1 MKIKNLKLKV
11 LFPALLLPQLVG
23 FSSSYFTIGGVREWY
38 PTLNKP
44 WFNPPSFV
52 FAPVWTILY
61 LLMGVSLYLL
71 WTAKKTKAKSLALKL
86 FAAQLAANWAWS
98 LLFFGLRSPLFG
110 LFEIL
115 VLFTLILATIKVGWR
130 VNKWAAYLLIPY
142 VAWVTFATV
151 LNGAIV
157 WVNP

>member
-1 MKIKNLKLKV
+1 MNPLMER
-11 LFPALLLPQLVG
+11 FPVPSETTKTVG
-23 FSSSYFTIGGVREWY
+23 
-38 PTLNKP
+38 P
-44 WFNPPSFV
+44 
-52 FAPVWTILY
+52 PVWTILY

-115 VLFTLILATIKVGWR
+115 VLLTLILATIKVGWR